1 MSRFSYSAVM
11 ESGRRV
17 SGTIRS
23 PDRRAAVR
31 QLVGRGC
38 HPLTVE
44 PVDQGAWTMR
54 RLWRRA
60 FGRVTTTE
68 LAVFTRQL
76 ASLLRAGLP
85 VVSALS
91 TLRQQSES
99 RRLIQVIDEVIDTLS
114 REGAQLADAL
124 EDHPGVFNPL
134 YSSLV
139 RAGEEG
145 GNLVEVLEDLARY
158 LGQSARL
165 RGQVIAA
172 FIYPLFLLLLGAT
185 AVFVLM
191 SFVIPRFQELF
202 RSFGQALPAPTRAL
216 IAVSGFLSAWW
227 PAVVAAIGAGVVAL
241 VLALRRG
248 GFRKRSDRVLLALP
262 VLGRMFLKLEMA
274 RIARTLGALLSGG
287 VKILTALRITGRTV
301 RNQAVRATFPP
312 MVDHVA
318 GGGSLAAAMEQ
329 TGLYP
334 ALMVNLVKTG
344 EETGRLSEM
353 LAELSAIYED
363 EAERAVSGAVKLLE
377 PVLIVSMGIVIAS
390 IIAAVMLPIFQA
402 NVMVE

>member
-1 MSRFSYSAVM
+1 
-11 ESGRRV
+11 
-17 SGTIRS
+17 
-23 PDRRAAVR
+23 
-31 QLVGRGC
+31 
-38 HPLTVE
+38 
-44 PVDQGAWTMR
+44 
-54 RLWRRA
+54 
-60 FGRVTTTE
+60 
-68 LAVFTRQL
+68 
-76 ASLLRAGLP
+76 
-85 VVSALS
+85 
-91 TLRQQSES
+91 
-99 RRLIQVIDEVIDTLS
+99 
-114 REGAQLADAL
+114 LADAL

-145 GNLVEVLEDLARY
+145 GNLVGVLEDLARY